1 MMRFSSQFCVAAFLL
16 VLQGTVCAQTFPAKP
31 VRFIIGF
38 TPGTIVD
45 AVARLLGNELE
56 KRFEQPIILEFKPGA
71 NATIAAKYVV
81 NASPDGYT
89 LFYGN
94 VMSINPLFMAS
105 NAVDA
110 AKDLASVSRIA
121 TAPYFMY
128 ASGRLPVK
136 SLQELISH
144 SRTNPDT
151 LTYGTTSQT
160 FDLFMQML
168 KDRIG
173 VTARGIP
180 YKVSTQITQAMM
192 AGELDLSITSNVQ
205 SNLAGMQNGS
215 IKPLF
220 VTGAKRSPLLPNVPT
235 AAEVGIS
242 DFELSI
248 NFGLWAPVGTPRPIV
263 DRLSRASATT
273 LAVPDVA
280 KNILTR
286 AAAEAVG
293 STPEEQLRTLEAEVR
308 LWSDAA
314 RRGNFKPQ

>member
-1 MMRFSSQFCVAAFLL
+1 MRFLCRLAVL
-16 VLQGTVCAQTFPAKP
+16 VLAVAFAGPIQAQTFPSKP

-45 AVARLLGNELE
+45 AVARLLANELE
-56 KRFEQPIILEFKPGA
+56 KRFEQPIVLEFKPGA

-81 NASPDGYT
+81 GAPADGYT

-110 AKDLASVSRIA
+110 GKDLASVSRIA

-128 ASGRLPVK
+128 ASGRIPVK
-136 SLQELISH
+136 TLQELVSH
-144 SRTNPDT
+144 ARANPDS

-168 KDRIG
+168 KDRTGI
-173 VTARGIP
+173 TARGIP

-205 SNLAGMQNGS
+205 SNLAGIRNGR

-220 VTGAKRSPLLPNVPT
+220 VTGARRSPLLPNVQT
-235 AAEVGIS
+235 AGEVGIS

-248 NFGLWAPVGTPRPIV
+248 NFGLWAPVGTPRPVIE
-263 DRLSRASATT
+263 RLSHTSVTS
-273 LAVPDVA
+273 LAPPEVA
-280 KNILTR
+280 NNILAK

-293 STPEEQLRTLEAEVR
+293 STPEEQMKVFEAEVR